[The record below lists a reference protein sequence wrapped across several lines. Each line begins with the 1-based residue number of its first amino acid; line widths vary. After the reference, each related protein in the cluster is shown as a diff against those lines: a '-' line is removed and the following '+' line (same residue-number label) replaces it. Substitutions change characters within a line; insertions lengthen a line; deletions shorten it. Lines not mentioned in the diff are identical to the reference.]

1 MTARRRP
8 AAAAPKETTVVED
21 DFVTKAGGVEI
32 RLPSLSNLPFGL
44 LRKSR
49 NLSKLELMFVVIEDV
64 LTDKQLAAIDK
75 LRNTEITQLV
85 NEWREHSG
93 IDLGES

>member
-1 MTARRRP
+1 MTTRRKP
-8 AAAAPKETTVVED
+8 AAAAQKELAVVED